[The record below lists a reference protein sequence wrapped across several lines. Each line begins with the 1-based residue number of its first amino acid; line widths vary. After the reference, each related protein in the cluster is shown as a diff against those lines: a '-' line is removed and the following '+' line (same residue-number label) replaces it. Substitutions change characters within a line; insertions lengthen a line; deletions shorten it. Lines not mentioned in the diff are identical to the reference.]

1 MAITEGDT
9 KSDSRLIFTY
19 GTLKR
24 GFPNHS
30 LMENLID
37 GGNVVF
43 VGEYTTVETFPLACG
58 PYGIPYLINIRGS
71 GHRVRGELYKV
82 NSGGLGPLDDLEGIE
97 IGHYER
103 LPVTVAG
110 DGGETVAAEAHF
122 AHRSFG
128 EGMWKRCGE
137 KGLKNPPLME
147 LGNKYE
153 RKEERP
159 SNHVSLQD
167 IRNFITNGD

>member
-30 LMENLID
+30 LMENLIG

-82 NSGGLGPLDDLEGIE
+82 NRSGLGPLDDLEGIE

-110 DGGETVAAEAHF
+110 DGGETVAAEAYF

-137 KGLKNPPLME
+137 IGVEEFTVE
-147 LGNKYE
+147 LGKKYE

-159 SNHVSLQD
+159 PNHVFLQD